1 MRRLRARRTPD
12 GARRAAL
19 FLGAGRVAFG
29 AVMVA
34 APRSFLVAT
43 RNPNDQITDTARL
56 LARMLGL
63 RDVVLGI
70 YLLRR
75 IGDPDALRS
84 AALLNAASDGGDF
97 VSLAASARW
106 HGFFEAGAS
115 GAPIAGAAS
124 AAFVALARA
133 LD

>member
-1 MRRLRARRTPD
+1 MRLQRGARTPG

-19 FLGAGRVAFG
+19 FSAPGRVVFG
-29 AVMVA
+29 AAMVA

-43 RNPNDQITDTARL
+43 RNPGDQITDTARL
-56 LARMLGL
+56 LTRMTGL
-63 RDVVLGI
+63 RDVLLGI
-70 YLLRR
+70 HLLRR
-75 IGDPDALRS
+75 IGDRDALRS
-84 AALLNAASDGGDF
+84 AALLNAAADAGDF

-106 HGFFEAGAS
+106 EGFFETGAS

-124 AAFVALARA
+124 VSFVALARA